1 MSMAMRILRRP
12 VAVSPSV
19 DAPASFAAY
28 GPVGR
33 SAWLDID
40 WQEHLRFVRVAGRRV
55 NLVELGR
62 GPALLFVHGI
72 GGCWQNWLENLPE
85 FARDHRVVAVDL
97 PGFGASQM
105 PAAGVCVSGYA
116 DCLEAVCE
124 DLAIDAATV
133 VGNSLGGFVAAE
145 LAITRPALVERLV
158 LVSAAGLHIAD
169 LPLKRA
175 FDVLARAQPVYGI
188 FGRWIAANATP
199 LARRARLRRMML
211 SYLAT
216 HPDQVPWPIVAEQ
229 VAGAGRPAF
238 LPALRAIT
246 RYPLRDRLV
255 QIACP
260 TLIVWGE
267 RDHLVPLSDA
277 AEFERLIDGAR
288 KVVYPDPGH
297 VPMLERPVR
306 FNADLRTFLE
316 EPSGR

>member
-1 MSMAMRILRRP
+1 M
-12 VAVSPSV
+12 AVSPSV
-19 DAPASFAAY
+19 DASEKCAAY

-33 SAWLDID
+33 SAWLDVD
-40 WQEHLRFVRVAGRRV
+40 WQEHRRFIEVAGRAV
-55 NLVELGR
+55 NIVELGS
-62 GPALLFVHGI
+62 GPPLLFVHGI

-105 PAAGVCVSGYA
+105 PLDGVSVSGYA

-124 DLAIDAATV
+124 ELSIERAPVI
-133 VGNSLGGFVAAE
+133 GNSLGGFVAAQ
-145 LAITRPALVERLV
+145 LAIARPQLVERLV
-158 LVSAAGLHIAD
+158 LVSAAGLHVAQ

-188 FGRWIAANATP
+188 FGGWIAAHASTI
-199 LARRARLRRMML
+199 ARRTRLRRMML

-246 RYPLRDRLV
+246 RHPLRDRLGE
-255 QIACP
+255 ISCP

-267 RDHLVPLSDA
+267 RDHLVPVSDA
-277 AEFERLIDGAR
+277 AAFEALIAGAR
-288 KVVYPDPGH
+288 KIVYPDTGH
-297 VPMLERPVR
+297 VPMLERPAR
-306 FNADLRTFLE
+306 FNADLRAFLE
-316 EPSGR
+316 EPLAQAPPSR